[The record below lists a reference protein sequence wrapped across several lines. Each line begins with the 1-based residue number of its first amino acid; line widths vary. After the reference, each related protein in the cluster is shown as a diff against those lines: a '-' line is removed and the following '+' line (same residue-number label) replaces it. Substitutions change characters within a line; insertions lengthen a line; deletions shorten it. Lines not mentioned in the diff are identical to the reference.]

1 MARAKMTLEKAKR
14 IVQTVPHSKS
24 CCRGSADAYEAVYGK
39 PDPDCPPCKALEFA
53 RTRIAAKMF
62 A

>member
-1 MARAKMTLEKAKR
+1 MASTKMTLERAKR
-14 IVQTVPHSKS
+14 IVQAVPHSET
-24 CCRGSADAYEAVYGK
+24 CCRGAADPYEAVYGK
-39 PDPDCPPCKALEFA
+39 PDPDCPPCKALGFA